1 MPSTP
6 SDNDPLHPF
15 HRVYALAMKTFE
27 VSGPR
32 LSPGVVKKLGVEI
45 HQMDIESGESTDGGP
60 QFRIP
65 FDKRHFET
73 VFENAVHIE
82 GLTQGGKYNS
92 EGREKTCLQIS
103 AEEGWDE
110 DGYSNSVQ
118 MASNLVDTLGSS
130 SFPNDLAYHGRYMR
144 RE

>member
-1 MPSTP
+1 M
-6 SDNDPLHPF
+6 
-15 HRVYALAMKTFE
+15 
-27 VSGPR
+27 
-32 LSPGVVKKLGVEI
+32 
-45 HQMDIESGESTDGGP
+45 GP

-65 FDKRHFET
+65 FDKRHFQT

-92 EGREKTCLQIS
+92 EGHEKTSLQLI
-103 AEEGWDE
+103 AEKEWDE
-110 DGYSNSVQ
+110 DECSNSVQ

>member
-1 MPSTP
+1 
-6 SDNDPLHPF
+6 
-15 HRVYALAMKTFE
+15 MKTFE
-27 VSGPR
+27 VPGPR

-65 FDKRHFET
+65 FDTQQFET

-92 EGREKTCLQIS
+92 EGREKTCLQLR

-110 DGYSNSVQ
+110 DDEYSNSIH
-118 MASNLVDTLGSS
+118 MANILVSTLGSS
-130 SFPNDLAYHGRYMR
+130 SFPNGLAYHGRYMR

>member
-27 VSGPR
+27 VPGPR

-65 FDKRHFET
+65 FDKQHFET

-110 DGYSNSVQ
+110 DEYSNSIQ
-118 MASNLVDTLGSS
+118 MANTLVSTL
-130 SFPNDLAYHGRYMR
+130 
-144 RE
+144 